1 MSSAKGKKLMIN
13 EKDFAEIVQ
22 AKSYLKEIEKA
33 DKIIKNKVTELKQLR
48 ELSTSITVNS
58 NSDVVQTSCDAD
70 KIGSIVGQI
79 IDKENDLK
87 LILDEYISKR
97 QERIAVI
104 EELRDTV
111 EYDIIHKRYVQ
122 MKSLDE
128 IAIELGY
135 SYVWICKKHNSA
147 LLNIQ
152 KIRKKK

>member
-1 MSSAKGKKLMIN
+1 MNK
-13 EKDFAEIVQ
+13 EKEPAEILE
-22 AKSYLKEIEKA
+22 AKLYLKEIEKYE
-33 DKIIKNKVTELKQLR
+33 KVIKNKLEELKHLR
-48 ELSTSITVNS
+48 ELAVSFNYNS
-58 NSDVVQTSCDAD
+58 NSDVVQNSCDAD
-70 KIGSIVGQI
+70 KIGATVGQI

-87 LILDEYISKR
+87 SMVDEYISKR

-104 EELRDTV
+104 EELRDPV

-122 MKSLDE
+122 LKSLDE

-152 KIRKKK
+152 KIRNKK

>member
-1 MSSAKGKKLMIN
+1 MNK
-13 EKDFAEIVQ
+13 EKEPAEIIE
-22 AKSYLKEIEKA
+22 AKFYLKEIEKYE
-33 DKIIKNKVTELKQLR
+33 KVINNKLEELQHLR
-48 ELSTSITVNS
+48 ELAVSFNYNS
-58 NSDVVQTSCDAD
+58 NSDVVQNSCDAD
-70 KIGSIVGQI
+70 KIGSTVGQI

-87 LILDEYISKR
+87 SIVDDYISKR

-122 MKSLDE
+122 MKTLDE

>member
-1 MSSAKGKKLMIN
+1 MNK
-13 EKDFAEIVQ
+13 EKEPAEILE
-22 AKSYLKEIEKA
+22 AKFYLKEIEKYE
-33 DKIIKNKVTELKQLR
+33 KVIKNRLEELQHLR
-48 ELSTSITVNS
+48 ELAVSFNYNS
-58 NSDVVQTSCDAD
+58 NSDVVQNSCDAD
-70 KIGSIVGQI
+70 KIGSTVGQI

-87 LILDEYISKR
+87 STIDEYISKR

-104 EELRDTV
+104 EKLRDPV

-122 MKSLDE
+122 LKSLDE

>member
-1 MSSAKGKKLMIN
+1 MNKGK
-13 EKDFAEIVQ
+13 EPAEILE
-22 AKSYLKEIEKA
+22 AKLYLKEIEKYE
-33 DKIIKNKVTELKQLR
+33 KIIKNKLEELQHLR
-48 ELSTSITVNS
+48 ELAVSFNYNS
-58 NSDVVQTSCDAD
+58 NSDVVQNSCDAD
-70 KIGSIVGQI
+70 KIGSTVGQI

-87 LILDEYISKR
+87 SIIDEYISKR

-104 EELRDTV
+104 EKLRDPV

-122 MKSLDE
+122 LKSLDE

>member
-1 MSSAKGKKLMIN
+1 MNKGK
-13 EKDFAEIVQ
+13 EPAEILE
-22 AKSYLKEIEKA
+22 AKLYLKEIEKYE
-33 DKIIKNKVTELKQLR
+33 KIIKNKLEELQHLR
-48 ELSTSITVNS
+48 ELAVSFNYNS
-58 NSDVVQTSCDAD
+58 NSDVVQNSCDAD
-70 KIGSIVGQI
+70 KIGSTVGQI

-87 LILDEYISKR
+87 SIIDEYISKR

-104 EELRDTV
+104 EELKDPV

-128 IAIELGY
+128 VAIELGY

-152 KIRKKK
+152 KIRKEK

>member
-1 MSSAKGKKLMIN
+1 MNKGK
-13 EKDFAEIVQ
+13 EPAEILE
-22 AKSYLKEIEKA
+22 AKLYLKEIEKYE
-33 DKIIKNKVTELKQLR
+33 KIIKNKLEELQHLR
-48 ELSTSITVNS
+48 ELAVSFNYNS
-58 NSDVVQTSCDAD
+58 NSDVVQNSCDAD
-70 KIGSIVGQI
+70 KIGSTVGQI

-87 LILDEYISKR
+87 SIIDEYTSKR

-104 EELRDTV
+104 EELKDPV

-128 IAIELGY
+128 VAIELGY

-152 KIRKKK
+152 KIRKEK

>member
-1 MSSAKGKKLMIN
+1 MIK
-13 EKDFAEIVQ
+13 EKEPAEIIE
-22 AKSYLKEIEKA
+22 AKLYLKEIEKYE
-33 DKIIKNKVTELKQLR
+33 KVIKNKLEELKHLR
-48 ELSTSITVNS
+48 ELAVSFNYNS
-58 NSDVVQTSCDAD
+58 NSDVVQNSCDAD
-70 KIGSIVGQI
+70 KIGSTVGQI

-87 LILDEYISKR
+87 SIVDEYISKR

-122 MKSLDE
+122 LKSLDE

-152 KIRKKK
+152 KIRKEK

>member
-1 MSSAKGKKLMIN
+1 MIN

-22 AKSYLKEIEKA
+22 AKSYLKEIEKYE
-33 DKIIKNKVTELKQLR
+33 KVIKNKLEELQHLR
-48 ELSTSITVNS
+48 ELAVSFNYNS
-58 NSDVVQTSCDAD
+58 NSDVVQNSCDAD
-70 KIGSIVGQI
+70 KIGSTVGQI

-87 LILDEYISKR
+87 SIINEYISKR

-104 EELRDTV
+104 EELKDSV

-122 MKSLDE
+122 MKTLDE

>member
-1 MSSAKGKKLMIN
+1 MNK
-13 EKDFAEIVQ
+13 EKEPAEILE
-22 AKSYLKEIEKA
+22 AKLYLKEIEKYE
-33 DKIIKNKVTELKQLR
+33 KKKKNKLEELQHLR
-48 ELSTSITVNS
+48 ELAVSFNYNS
-58 NSDVVQTSCDAD
+58 NSDVVQNSCDAD
-70 KIGSIVGQI
+70 KIGSTVGQI

-87 LILDEYISKR
+87 SIIDEYISKR

-104 EELRDTV
+104 EELRDPV

-152 KIRKKK
+152 KIRKKQ

>member
-1 MSSAKGKKLMIN
+1 MIN

-33 DKIIKNKVTELKQLR
+33 DKIIKNKVTELEQLR
-48 ELSTSITVNS
+48 ELSTSITVNF

-87 LILDEYISKR
+87 LIVDEYISKR

-104 EELRDTV
+104 EELKDPV

-122 MKSLDE
+122 MKTLDE

-152 KIRKKK
+152 KTRKQKEN

>member
-1 MSSAKGKKLMIN
+1 MNKEKEPTEILEAKL
-13 EKDFAEIVQ
+13 
-22 AKSYLKEIEKA
+22 YLKEIEKYE
-33 DKIIKNKVTELKQLR
+33 KVLKNKLEELQHLR
-48 ELSTSITVNS
+48 ELAVSFNYNS
-58 NSDVVQTSCDAD
+58 NSDVVQNSCDAD
-70 KIGSIVGQI
+70 KIGSTVGQI

-87 LILDEYISKR
+87 SIIDEYISKR

-104 EELRDTV
+104 EELRDPV

-122 MKSLDE
+122 LKSLDE

-152 KIRKKK
+152 KIRNKK

>member
-1 MSSAKGKKLMIN
+1 MKK
-13 EKDFAEIVQ
+13 EKEPAEILE
-22 AKSYLKEIEKA
+22 AKLYLKEIEKYE
-33 DKIIKNKVTELKQLR
+33 KVIKNKLEELKHLR
-48 ELSTSITVNS
+48 ELAVSFNYNS
-58 NSDVVQTSCDAD
+58 NSDVVQNSCDAD
-70 KIGSIVGQI
+70 KIGSTVGQI

-87 LILDEYISKR
+87 SIVDEYISKR
-97 QERIAVI
+97 QERISVI
-104 EELRDTV
+104 EELRDPV

>member
-1 MSSAKGKKLMIN
+1 MNKEKEPTEILEAKL
-13 EKDFAEIVQ
+13 
-22 AKSYLKEIEKA
+22 YLKEIEKYE
-33 DKIIKNKVTELKQLR
+33 KVLKNKLEELQHLR
-48 ELSTSITVNS
+48 ELAVSFNYNS
-58 NSDVVQTSCDAD
+58 NSDVVQNSCDAD
-70 KIGSIVGQI
+70 KIGSTVGQI

-87 LILDEYISKR
+87 STIDEYISKR

-104 EELRDTV
+104 EELRDPV

-122 MKSLDE
+122 LKSLDE

-147 LLNIQ
+147 LFNIQ

>member
-1 MSSAKGKKLMIN
+1 MNK
-13 EKDFAEIVQ
+13 EKESAEIVE
-22 AKSYLKEIEKA
+22 AKLYLKEIEKYE
-33 DKIIKNKVTELKQLR
+33 KVIKNKLEELQHLR
-48 ELSTSITVNS
+48 ELAVSFNYNS
-58 NSDVVQTSCDAD
+58 NSDVVQNSCDAD
-70 KIGSIVGQI
+70 KIGSTVGQI

-87 LILDEYISKR
+87 SIIDEYISKR

-104 EELRDTV
+104 EELRDPV

-122 MKSLDE
+122 LKSLDE

-152 KIRKKK
+152 KIRKQKEN